1 MPSTKRSRARL
12 VAGFPS
18 ERASHH
24 PLTLVFYLFARTG
37 RTPPFGCPAHP
48 GTFAMKS
55 GYESASRG
63 RNNLEQVI
71 DGLEHRLDELATA
84 QRQIRL
90 LVLGGSVL
98 LMGLMGLFGLR
109 LYSTLQRQLNATQL
123 QNAFMAKVDEVWPP
137 LSQKFMDSAMKA
149 APAYGEQ
156 AMARFEK
163 VRPQLESML
172 LKETEQFS
180 EQLQAS
186 LLKKSEAGMQ
196 RVTDKVTQD
205 LKRQLPKLTEQ
216 KLDSIE
222 EKLRNSLLIEGG
234 GIADELEAKVAKE
247 RIRIEKLL
255 AKLPVDEVAKQ
266 SEEKLQRQF
275 IHHVLMMIDQ
285 SVAADDVA
293 AK

>member
-1 MPSTKRSRARL
+1 MT
-12 VAGFPS
+12 
-18 ERASHH
+18 
-24 PLTLVFYLFARTG
+24 T
-37 RTPPFGCPAHP
+37 
-48 GTFAMKS
+48 
-55 GYESASRG
+55 GYESAPQGG

-71 DGLEHRLDELATA
+71 DGLEQRLDELASS
-84 QRQIRL
+84 QRQTRL
-90 LVLGGSVL
+90 LVLGGSAL
-98 LMGLMGLFGLR
+98 LMGLMCLFGLR
-109 LYSTLQRQLNATQL
+109 LYGTLQRQLNATQL
-123 QNAFMAKVDEVWPP
+123 QNAFMAKVDDVWPS
-137 LSQKFMDSAMKA
+137 LSQKFMDSGMKA
-149 APAYGEQ
+149 APAYSEQ
-156 AMARFEK
+156 AMKRFEK
-163 VRPQLESML
+163 VRPQLEGML
-172 LKETEQFS
+172 LKETEQFA

-247 RIRIEKLL
+247 KIRVEKLL

-266 SEEKLQRQF
+266 PEEKLQRQF
-275 IHHVLMMIDQ
+275 IHHELMMIDQ
-285 SVAADDVA
+285 TVAADELP

>member
-1 MPSTKRSRARL
+1 MNA
-12 VAGFPS
+12 
-18 ERASHH
+18 
-24 PLTLVFYLFARTG
+24 
-37 RTPPFGCPAHP
+37 
-48 GTFAMKS
+48 

-71 DGLEHRLDELATA
+71 DGLEHRLDELAAA
-84 QRQIRL
+84 QRVNRL

-98 LMGLMGLFGLR
+98 LLGLMGLFGLS

-123 QNAFMAKVDEVWPP
+123 QNALMAKIDEIWPP
-137 LSQKFMDSAMKA
+137 LSQKFVDSAMQA

-156 AMARFEK
+156 AVQRFEK

-186 LLKKSEAGMQ
+186 LLKKTEAGMQ
-196 RVTDKVTQD
+196 RVTDKVAQD

-222 EKLRNSLLIEGG
+222 AKLRDSLLIEGG

-247 RIRIEKLL
+247 KIRIEALL
-255 AKLPVDEVAKQ
+255 AKLPIDEVAKQ

-285 SVAADDVA
+285 SVAADEVA
-293 AK
+293 SK